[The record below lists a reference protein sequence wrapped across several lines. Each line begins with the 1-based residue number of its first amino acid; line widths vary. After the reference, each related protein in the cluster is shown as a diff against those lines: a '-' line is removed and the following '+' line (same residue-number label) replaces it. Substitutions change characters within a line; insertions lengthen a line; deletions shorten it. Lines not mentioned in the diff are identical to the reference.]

1 MRKMARESAFKVIY
15 KSHFQNN
22 FLYDEIFEEDNI
34 IADDDVEF
42 AKALINLYSENE
54 QAINQKI
61 DSLLSGYTPDRVYKI
76 DRAILGVAIAEILY
90 YKKTPYKIVIN
101 EAVEM
106 AKKYST
112 EKSYSFVN
120 GLLKK
125 VIEGENVI

>member
-15 KSHFQNN
+15 KSLFQNN